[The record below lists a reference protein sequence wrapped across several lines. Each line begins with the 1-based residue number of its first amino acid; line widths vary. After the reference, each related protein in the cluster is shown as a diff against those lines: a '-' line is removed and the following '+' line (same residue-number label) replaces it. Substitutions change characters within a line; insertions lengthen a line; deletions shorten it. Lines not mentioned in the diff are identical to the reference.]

1 MAFLFLDKRNI
12 IIGSVILAIVFSL
25 GVIIGH
31 FRRKIP
37 TAENAKAEALIN
49 SLMGDQFS
57 SEKELIKEALE
68 NVNSDNLRSYLK
80 ELTKG
85 PHIAG
90 HRRDN
95 ELIDYIR
102 RSWTNMGLDRVEL
115 TEYDFYL
122 SWPNE
127 VRNLKLLPSKGKR

>member
-1 MAFLFLDKRNI
+1 MLNIDLALKKGYKRNI

-31 FRRKIP
+31 FGRKIP
-37 TAENAKAEALIN
+37 KPEKTKAEALVN
-49 SLMGDQFS
+49 TLMSDQFS
-57 SEKELIKEALE
+57 NEKDLIKEALE
-68 NVNSDNLRSYLK
+68 NVDSNNLRLYLK
-80 ELTKG
+80 ELTRG

-95 ELIDYIR
+95 ELIEYIQKT
-102 RSWTNMGLDRVEL
+102 WTDIGLDRVEL

-122 SWPNE
+122 SWPNQ
-127 VRNLKLLPSKGKR
+127 VLKDFLS